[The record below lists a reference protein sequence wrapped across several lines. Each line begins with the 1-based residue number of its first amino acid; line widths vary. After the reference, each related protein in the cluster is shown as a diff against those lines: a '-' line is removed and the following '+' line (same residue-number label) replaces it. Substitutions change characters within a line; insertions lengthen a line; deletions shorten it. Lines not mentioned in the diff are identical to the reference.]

1 MRINLCKSLFLLA
14 FLNVFFAS
22 KELCGQTVIT
32 GATFGE
38 VTALGETPSDM
49 VLDELRGL
57 IYLVRPTANRVDVYD
72 YVNKRLLNPIP
83 VGIFPSGLAMS
94 MDNAYLYVTNVTSA
108 TLSVILLGPNQIV
121 NTVSLP
127 ARPEGVAVGVDGRV
141 LITTQGIGVGNTSR
155 TLLLYDPRQDAS
167 LQLSD
172 VPSPPT
178 ITSANPNAGVFVGRP
193 TTPFPG
199 RLMRTPDGNF
209 IIGMVAINQQ
219 LNSAQTTLF
228 VYEVASGTVLRNR
241 LVTGQS
247 SVLSLAPDGGR
258 FMSGFTNYDF
268 NTLAVN
274 AQMNTGNLPFNLPNS
289 FGFSPTFNY
298 GGSVFSPDGQTIYS
312 AFNYA
317 QGLNTVLPISRTLFV
332 GDPSNLGVRLG
343 IKLKESILGKMLI
356 TSDGATAFAISE
368 SGFMTLPVGSLFDYP
383 ILQPEASLV
392 FLANDPCQKGVSRT
406 TLKVSNLGKGK
417 LTFSMPNL
425 AAGLIGE
432 VRSGVA
438 PSSIT
443 FTMDPGRTVGLNRR
457 PGTNVSGNNSGSP
470 VIIDLASLEA
480 INYPDR
486 IRVYMNFRQDDQR
499 GIIFPIPNYSSL
511 NNNRGFRDI
520 VLDEKRSR
528 LYISNNAL
536 NRIEVFDTAA
546 QKFLAPVKVGQFPES
561 LALSLD
567 ANLLYVANTGGES
580 IMTID
585 LETLSVIGSINFP
598 PVPRNGQQT
607 PTTVTSMATT
617 LAGLQF
623 VMSNG
628 TVWRSLGVDATVRT
642 PATASLLPANGLV
655 GAPRVMFASPGG
667 EYAMLLAGGIPGIGY
682 LFDATTDNYTTAR
695 NIFVS
700 TLGRA
705 SFTTPLGAAP
715 RGEYFLAGGLIL
727 GSSLTPLGGVERP
740 GATQLAPN
748 PVPGQPPIQTTVSI
762 GQRNVFAVWPIDSN
776 RFFRITTPVRANQV
790 SVTRDDERTTLELVD
805 IRTQSE
811 SIAAIFPENPQFFVS
826 NQNQVNVP
834 PRQMVVDS
842 RGNVWALTISG
853 LTLVPTNPTST
864 ATQPALTSGVRSVVN
879 ANDGTTNFRP
889 GSFITINGRSLA
901 SPATSDAIP
910 LPSVLGGSCVTMND
924 IPLPIISASPT
935 QITAQIPETVRPG
948 LAVVQVRSLMN
959 AQQSEPLIVTVQR

>member
-1 MRINLCKSLFLLA
+1 MRINLCKSLLLLA
-14 FLNVFFAS
+14 FLNIFFGS
-22 KELCGQTVIT
+22 PRLCGQTVIT
-32 GATFGE
+32 GATFGD
-38 VTALGETPSDM
+38 VTVLGETPSDM
-49 VLDELRGL
+49 VLDELRGML
-57 IYLVRPTANRVDVYD
+57 YLVRPTANRVDVYD
-72 YVNKRLLNPIP
+72 YVNKRLMNPIA
-83 VGIFPSGLAMS
+83 VGIFPSGIAMS
-94 MDNAYLYVTNVTSA
+94 MDSALLYVTNVTSA
-108 TLSVILLGPNQIV
+108 SLSVIQLGPNQVI

-167 LQLSD
+167 LQLGD
-172 VPSPPT
+172 VPSPPV
-178 ITSANPNAGVFVGRP
+178 ITSANPNAAVFVLRP

-247 SVLSLAPDGGR
+247 SVLSVAPDGGR

-274 AQMNTGNLPFNLPNS
+274 AQMNTGNLPFLLPNS
-289 FGFSPTFNY
+289 FGFSPTFNF

-317 QGLNTVLPISRTLFV
+317 QGVNTVRPLSSTLFV

-343 IKLKESILGKMLI
+343 IKLKESILGKMVI
-356 TSDGATAFAISE
+356 TSDGANVFAISE
-368 SGFMTLPVGSLFDYP
+368 SGLMTLPVGNLFDYP

-392 FLANDPCQKGVSRT
+392 FLANDPCQKGVSRAT
-406 TLKVSNLGKGK
+406 IKVSNLGKGK

-443 FTMDPGRTVGLNRR
+443 FTMDPGRQTGLNRR

-470 VIIDLASLEA
+470 IIVDLASLEA
-480 INYPDR
+480 VNYPDR
-486 IRVYMNFRQDDQR
+486 IRVYTNFRQDDQR
-499 GIIFPIPNYSSL
+499 GLIFPIPNYSSL
-511 NNNRGFRDI
+511 NSNRGFRDI
-520 VLDEKRSR
+520 VLDSRRNR

-536 NRIEVFDTAA
+536 NRVEIFDTVAL
-546 QKFLAPVKVGQFPES
+546 KFLPPIRVGQFPES
-561 LALSLD
+561 LAMSLD
-567 ANLLYVANTGGES
+567 ASLLYVANTGGES

-585 LETLSVIGSINFP
+585 LDALAVIGAINFP

-607 PTTVTSMATT
+607 PVNVSAMAPTI
-617 LAGLQF
+617 AGLQF

-628 TVWRSLGVDATVRT
+628 TVWRTLGNDATVRS

-655 GAPRVMFASPGG
+655 GAPRTMISTPGG
-667 EYAMLLAGGIPGIGY
+667 EYALLLAGGIPGVGY

-695 NIFVS
+695 NVFIN

-705 SFTTPLGAAP
+705 SFTTPLGAAA
-715 RGEYFLAGGLIL
+715 RGDYFLAGGLIL

-762 GQRNVFAVWPIDSN
+762 GQRNVFAVWPLDSN
-776 RFFRITTPVRANQV
+776 RFLRVTTPVRANQV

-826 NQNQVNVP
+826 NQTQVNIP
-834 PRQMVVDS
+834 GRQMVVDS
-842 RGNVWALTISG
+842 QGRVWALTISG
-853 LTLVPTNPTST
+853 LTLVPTNPTSS
-864 ATQPALTSGVRSVVN
+864 ATQPALPNGARSVVN

-901 SPATSDAIP
+901 SIATSDAIP
-910 LPSVLGGSCVTMND
+910 LPTVLGGSCITMND
-924 IPLPIISASPT
+924 IPLQIISASPT
-935 QITAQIPETVRPG
+935 QITAQIPDTVRPG
-948 LAVVQVRSLMN
+948 QAVVQVRSLLN
-959 AQQSEPLIVTVQR
+959 AQQSDPLIVTIQR